1 MTAAAEPVAVFVV
14 DDDASMRDSL
24 RFMLEGAGHRVE
36 TFDSGRAFLA
46 GAAVDRP
53 GCVVTDV
60 RMPEMSGIELQ
71 AELKR
76 RGSPLKI
83 IVMTGNADVPM
94 AVRAMKAGAADFIEK
109 PFETEA
115 MLDAVARAIAPP
127 PRSQPPAAGAPEV
140 AARLQRL
147 TARERDL
154 LEPLVQGRPHKV
166 IAHALGIS
174 PRTVE
179 VHRARIMQKLEAR
192 NHADLIR
199 LLLDQGYGGT
209 DKG

>member
-1 MTAAAEPVAVFVV
+1 MTTAAEPVAVFVV

-24 RFMLEGAGHRVE
+24 RFMLEGAGHRVQ

-83 IVMTGNADVPM
+83 IVITGNADVPM
-94 AVRAMKAGAADFIEK
+94 AVLAMKAGAADFIEK

-115 MLDAVARAIAPP
+115 MLDAIARAIAPP
-127 PRSQPPAAGAPEV
+127 PTPAPAAGSAEV
-140 AARLQRL
+140 AARLDRL
-147 TARERDL
+147 TPRERDL
-154 LEPLVQGRPHKV
+154 LEPLVRGQPHKV

-179 VHRARIMQKLEAR
+179 VHRSRIMQKLEAR

-199 LLLDQGYGGT
+199 LLLDQGFGGA